1 MVGLFFLQTSMKK
14 AGCLGFQVL
23 QMIFGDVYLIQ
34 PAPLKG
40 TRASEADRDRGGGGN
55 GELADELWVKPSILA
70 CYFDLFWK
78 DAKVLDLFVCG
89 F

>member
-1 MVGLFFLQTSMKK
+1 MKK

-23 QMIFGDVYLIQ
+23 QMIFGDVYVIQ

-78 DAKVLDLFVCG
+78 DAKALDLFVCG